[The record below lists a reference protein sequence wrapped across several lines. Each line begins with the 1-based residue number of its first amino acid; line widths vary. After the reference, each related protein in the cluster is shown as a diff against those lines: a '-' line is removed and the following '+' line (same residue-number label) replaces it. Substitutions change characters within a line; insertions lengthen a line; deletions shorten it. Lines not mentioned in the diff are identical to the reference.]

1 MNPAWLLIA
10 LLANDDDPMGDF
22 LPPRPEVVRI
32 EREGTDPVFDVRGRD
47 CKVIDVLMALT
58 REGRI
63 PIVVDPLAE
72 QPLRGTVVTVHLS
85 GRGADEIVALLAA
98 AAGVDA
104 ERETGV
110 FRIEGPPKPASSA
123 ERTSLWH
130 NSERFYE
137 LALSH
142 VKDDESAAR
151 AQRGL
156 AELNRLVKDYVSA
169 YSQYEALLS
178 RFPRSEAA
186 KNCEVLL
193 ADMYVKAGE
202 KASAQTLL
210 RQFLDRCTDD
220 AVRQEALRRFLDLL
234 LEADRFRDLE
244 DLRESFLSVAELTP
258 QTLGALSQA
267 ASVLVEKGYHSSAV
281 LLLQELW
288 VRDPARHAVLG
299 PVLALGLVAQN
310 DLEAAL
316 AVLQM
321 TVRHLEN
328 ATTSASALLAFAE
341 IAERTG
347 RRQDAILFGHNVLTA
362 DDRTPR
368 IELRAHLM
376 LFAVYRDLGLAQRA
390 RTHLYAAE
398 RLGGRDEG
406 GELALQSAQLALD
419 GGQPVQAR
427 LLFQESLHYEAIA
440 ARAELGIVRSLIA
453 GDESKRACTVLAD
466 LFARNA
472 LPSDAYALAVDLA
485 VSALEKDGRYED
497 ARRVLRGDTSV
508 LDAGEGSP

>member
-1 MNPAWLLIA
+1 MIPLVLA
-10 LLANDDDPMGDF
+10 LTSLCAGDDAMTDF

-32 EREGTDPVFDVRGRD
+32 ERDGTDPVFDVRCRD
-47 CKVIDVLMALT
+47 CKVIDVLTALT
-58 REGRI
+58 RDGRI

-72 QPLRGTVVTVHLS
+72 QPLRGTLVTVHLS
-85 GRGADEIVALLAA
+85 GRGADEIVTLLSC

-104 ERETGV
+104 ERETSV
-110 FRIEGPPKPASSA
+110 YRIEGPPKPASNS

-130 NSERFYE
+130 NAERFYE

-142 VKDDESAAR
+142 VRDDENAAR

-169 YSQYEALLS
+169 YSNYEALLS
-178 RFPRSEAA
+178 RFPRSDAA

-210 RQFLDRCTDD
+210 RQFLDRCTDHD
-220 AVRQEALRRFLDLL
+220 VREEALRRFLDLL
-234 LEADRFRDLE
+234 LEADRYRDLE
-244 DLRESFLSVAELTP
+244 DLRESFLAVGELSP
-258 QTLGALSQA
+258 DTLGALSQA
-267 ASVLVEKGYHSSAV
+267 ASVLIEKGYHSSAV
-281 LLLQELW
+281 LLIQELW
-288 VRDPARHAVLG
+288 VRDPARNAVLG

-310 DLEAAL
+310 DIDAAL

-321 TVRHLEN
+321 TVQNLEN

-347 RRQDAILFGHNVLTA
+347 RRQDALLFGHNVLLA
-362 DDRTPR
+362 QDRTPR
-368 IELRAHLM
+368 IELRAHLL
-376 LFAVYRDLGLAQRA
+376 LFGAYRDIGLAQRA

-427 LLFQESLHYEAIA
+427 LLFQEALQYETIA
-440 ARAELGIVRSLIA
+440 AQAELGIVRALIA
-453 GDESKRACTVLAD
+453 GDESRRACAVLAD
-466 LFARNA
+466 LFSRNA
-472 LPSDAYALAVDLA
+472 LPSGAYAMAVDLA
-485 VSALEKDGRYED
+485 VSALEKDGRFED
-497 ARRVLRGDTSV
+497 ARRVLRGDVGV
-508 LDAGEGSP
+508 LDFAEDAR

>member
-1 MNPAWLLIA
+1 MNPLWIA
-10 LLANDDDPMGDF
+10 VLAFAQSEDPMADY
-22 LPPRPEVVRI
+22 LPSRPEVVRI
-32 EREGTDPVFDVRGRD
+32 ERDGTDPVFDVRARD
-47 CKVIDVLMALT
+47 CKVIDVLTALT
-58 REGRI
+58 RDGRI
-63 PIVVDPLAE
+63 PIVVDALAE

-85 GRGADEIVALLAA
+85 ARGADEIVTLLST

-104 ERETGV
+104 ERETSV
-110 FRIEGPPKPASSA
+110 YRIEGPPKPASTA

-130 NSERFYE
+130 NAERFYE

-142 VKDDESAAR
+142 VKDDDSAAR

-220 AVRQEALRRFLDLL
+220 EVREEALRRFLDLL
-234 LEADRFRDLE
+234 LEADRFRDVE
-244 DLRESFLSVAELTP
+244 DLRESFLAVGSLSE
-258 QTLGALSQA
+258 QTLAALAQA

-281 LLLQELW
+281 LLIQELW
-288 VRDPARHAVLG
+288 VRDPPKHAVLG

-316 AVLQM
+316 AVLQL
-321 TVRHLEN
+321 TVQNLES

-347 RRQDAILFGHNVLTA
+347 RTQDALLFGHNVLLA
-362 DDRTPR
+362 EDRTPR
-368 IELRAHLM
+368 VELRANLM
-376 LFAVYRDLGLAQRA
+376 LFGIYRDLGLAQRA

-398 RLGGRDEG
+398 RIGGRDEG

-427 LLFQESLHYEAIA
+427 LLFQEALHYESIA

-453 GDESKRACTVLAD
+453 GDESRRACSVLGE
-466 LFARNA
+466 LFRRNA

-485 VSALEKDGRYED
+485 VSALEKDGRFED

-508 LDAGEGSP
+508 LETGEDAP